1 MPVTMKEVAALAG
14 VSIKTVS
21 RVVNKEGAVADETRR
36 LVQDAV
42 EQLKFRPNQL
52 ARGLVKQRSGSIGL
66 VVTNMSNMFYSEMT
80 QEIMLAARARGNHVL
95 VASHLGDPT
104 EQAEVVASLISQGVD
119 AILIYPGV
127 GGDAKLFEMAEGFGP
142 VVLMDHILPVA
153 EPSENIFLLQSDIS
167 DGIGQVVNYLCDRG
181 HKQIAIEVSAHVPEA
196 RRWRERGFIAA
207 MAARGL
213 ATHRRIVSDATYGR
227 ETDCGSRAVE
237 ILRETY
243 PEATALICYNDM
255 RAMGAV
261 AAARAT
267 GLRVPEDLAIV
278 GFDNLAIGE
287 LIDPPLTTVSID
299 KARTAAA
306 AVELALSGANAEQ
319 GTVQDP
325 WIVPVRL
332 VKRKS
337 A

>member
-1 MPVTMKEVAALAG
+1 MKEVAALAG

-21 RVVNKEGAVADETRR
+21 RVVNNEGSVADETRR

-80 QEIMLAARARGNHVL
+80 QEIMLAARAKGNHVL
-95 VASHLGDPT
+95 VASHLGDPE

-119 AILIYPGV
+119 AIMIYPEA
-127 GGDAKLFEMAEGFGP
+127 GGDAKLFDAARGFGP
-142 VVLMDHILPVA
+142 FVFLDHILPAA
-153 EPSENIFLLQSDIS
+153 EAHENIFLLQSDIS
-167 DGIGQVVNYLCDRG
+167 GGIGQVVNHLCDKG
-181 HKQIAIEVSAHVPEA
+181 HEHIAIEVSANVPEA
-196 RRWRERGFIAA
+196 RRWRERGFVAA
-207 MAARGL
+207 MSARGL
-213 ATHRRIVSDATYGR
+213 ATHRRIVSDATSRR
-227 ETDCGSRAVE
+227 ETDCGSRAVQ
-237 ILRETY
+237 ILRETH
-243 PEATALICYNDM
+243 PETTALICYNDM

-261 AAARAT
+261 AASRAA

-299 KARTAAA
+299 KAKTAAA
-306 AVELALSGANAEQ
+306 AVELALSGPRHGC

-325 WIVPVRL
+325 WVVPVRL
-332 VKRKS
+332 VIRNS